1 MSCRGH
7 GFHAGQVFL
16 YESLGLFREAGAVL
30 CTLGDDAGLL
40 ALCERRGTPGTPGG
54 DPELWRMALEH
65 FAARR
70 GLGASDAVRDL
81 LRTIEARSL
90 LGPLAVLEVGPAELV
105 LGGLG
110 CRWWWSGREGLR
122 VERPG
127 GLGSGATGRAG
138 GCAGEEGGWGWCCML
153 GMWNSCIQ
161 RCRCRPAR
169 RGGGQPAGKLLNAPC
184 CLFPPSVAPLPDQ
197 QLPTPLL
204 R

>member
-1 MSCRGH
+1 M
-7 GFHAGQVFL
+7 FL

-110 CRWWWSGREGLR
+110 CRWWWSGREGLG
-122 VERPG
+122 VER
-127 GLGSGATGRAG
+127 L
-138 GCAGEEGGWGWCCML
+138 
-153 GMWNSCIQ
+153 
-161 RCRCRPAR
+161 
-169 RGGGQPAGKLLNAPC
+169 GGQAAARGRKEAGVGAACLGCGIPASNDA
-184 CLFPPSVAPLPDQ
+184 VADQ
-197 QLPTPLL
+197 PAEVVGSP
-204 R
+204 RASC